1 MSYQPSTRVILH
13 PWYLLLLEL
22 HLLFFSHG
30 KQQKLVHFCPFKALA
45 HLCTIFMARIKN
57 FEEINRFLQS
67 FSIKTAVILM
77 VNAGTSFPST
87 LMNFVT

>member
-30 KQQKLVHFCPFKALA
+30 KQQNLVRFCPSKALA
-45 HLCTIFMARIKN
+45 HLCTIFMAH
-57 FEEINRFLQS
+57 
-67 FSIKTAVILM
+67 IKTAVILM

-87 LMNFVT
+87 LMNFVTLRNYSA